1 MGDDSKTLDALRREI
16 DEIDDSI
23 HDLLMRRAAVVE
35 RVGAAKRGASAA
47 FVRPGREAQVLRRLV
62 ARHRGR
68 FPAASVVHIWR
79 EIFAAL
85 TALQGPFSV
94 AVHQPEGGP
103 DTRRLA
109 RAHFGAATPIT
120 SLAHAGHVLAAVSD
134 GSASVGVLPLPVE
147 GEAEPWWRYL
157 ISDRPDRARIVARL
171 PAVVES
177 DSQRD
182 DVGALVVACVAFE
195 DTGDDNSYLDVQA
208 QEQISRARLQTALS
222 DIGLDQLFY
231 SAWRDDEHPV
241 GWHHLVELP
250 GHLDAD
256 HAAIQSLVADFEPK
270 IDRIDAFG
278 GYPVPLDLSAD
289 DGGDGDGGDGDG
301 ATS

>member
-1 MGDDSKTLDALRREI
+1 MGDDRKTLNALRREI

-23 HDLLMRRAAVVE
+23 HDLLMQRAAVVE
-35 RVGAAKRGASAA
+35 RVGAAKRGAAAA
-47 FVRPGREAQVLRRLV
+47 FVRPGREAQVLRRIL

-68 FPAASVVHIWR
+68 FPAAAVVHIWR

-85 TALQGPFSV
+85 TALQGPYSV

-134 GSASVGVLPLPVE
+134 GSASVGVLPLPE
-147 GEAEPWWRYL
+147 EDAEEPWWRYL
-157 ISDRPDRARIVARL
+157 LSDRPDRARIVARL

-177 DSQRD
+177 DPRRD
-182 DVGALVVACVAFE
+182 RVGALVVACVAFE
-195 DTGDDNSYLDVQA
+195 DTGGDHSYLDFQA
-208 QEQISRARLQTALS
+208 QEQISRVRLQTALS
-222 DIGLDQLFY
+222 DVGLAQLFY
-231 SAWRDDEHPV
+231 SAWRDDDHPV

-250 GHLDAD
+250 GHLDED
-256 HAAIQSLVADFEPK
+256 DAAIQRLVAHFEPK
-270 IDRIDAFG
+270 IDRIDALG
-278 GYPVPLDLSAD
+278 GYPAPLDLSAE
-289 DGGDGDGGDGDG
+289 GDGGDGDDG
-301 ATS
+301 AGS

>member
-23 HDLLMRRAAVVE
+23 HDLLMQRAAVVE
-35 RVGAAKRGASAA
+35 RVGAAKRGAAA
-47 FVRPGREAQVLRRLV
+47 VFVRPGREALVLRRLI
-62 ARHRGR
+62 ARHQGR
-68 FPAASVVHIWR
+68 FPATAVIHIWR

-120 SLAHAGHVLAAVSD
+120 RLAHAGHVIAAVSD
-134 GSASVGVLPLPVE
+134 GSASVGVLPLPE
-147 GEAEPWWRYL
+147 ETDTEPWWRYL

-171 PAVVES
+171 PAVVETDRAR
-177 DSQRD
+177 DS
-182 DVGALVVACVAFE
+182 VGALVVACVAFD
-195 DTGDDNSYLDVQA
+195 DTGDDNSYLDIQS
-208 QEQISRARLQTALS
+208 QEQISRARMQTALS
-222 DIGLDQLFY
+222 DIGLAPLFY

-250 GHLDAD
+250 GHLDGD
-256 HAAIQSLVADFEPK
+256 NAAIQNLIAEFEPK
-270 IDRIDAFG
+270 IDRVDAFG
-278 GYPVPLDLSAD
+278 GYPAPLDLSAD
-289 DGGDGDGGDGDG
+289 GEGEDGDG
-301 ATS
+301 S